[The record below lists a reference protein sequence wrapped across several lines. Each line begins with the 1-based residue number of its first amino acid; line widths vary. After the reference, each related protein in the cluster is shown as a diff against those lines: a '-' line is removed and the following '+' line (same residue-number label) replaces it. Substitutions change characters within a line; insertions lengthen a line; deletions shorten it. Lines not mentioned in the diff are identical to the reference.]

1 MENSHIWETTL
12 EDLTYY
18 GGCQA
23 HNSRVDS
30 FVKSLSASI
39 QIHEIYCECS
49 LGMAVMIRG
58 SLDREVG
65 RGQLISVLH
74 WGSGLRNYHRKGRFR
89 WPVDMHCNMTID

>member
-12 EDLTYY
+12 DDLTYH

-30 FVKSLSASI
+30 FVKCLSASM
-39 QIHEIYCECS
+39 QIHEIYCACS
-49 LGMAVMIRG
+49 LVDAGMAVMKGG

-65 RGQLISVLH
+65 RGQLVSVLH
-74 WGSGLRNYHRKGRFR
+74 WGIRITKLSPQRAFQVAG
-89 WPVDMHCNMTID
+89 